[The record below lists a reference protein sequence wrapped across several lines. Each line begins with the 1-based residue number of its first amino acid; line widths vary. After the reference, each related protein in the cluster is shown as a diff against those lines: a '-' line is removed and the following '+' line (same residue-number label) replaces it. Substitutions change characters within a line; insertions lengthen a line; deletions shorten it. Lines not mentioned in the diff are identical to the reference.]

1 MLVMAKVSGHYATE
15 STRINTFF
23 HQAGDVF
30 EAVNLEYVNECVE
43 SGVLALVSIT
53 ENEGVI
59 EIETIDN
66 KVNPNTDIPNVE
78 LPEPVAVPTTIS
90 IPEYKEI
97 VEPKSEE
104 VNATPQAIELAKEL
118 GIDITHVKSKGSKVT
133 VMDVKNYSRDSLV

>member
-1 MLVMAKVSGHYATE
+1 MLVVAIVSGHYATE
-15 STRINTFF
+15 ATRINTFF

-30 EAVNLEYVNECVE
+30 DVANLEYVNECID
-43 SGVLALVSIT
+43 SGVLALVSMT

-66 KVNPNTDIPNVE
+66 EVTRRVNEVE
-78 LPEPVAVPTTIS
+78 LPEPLTVPATVS

-118 GIDITHVKSKGSKVT
+118 GIDITHVKSKGAKVT

>member
-30 EAVNLEYVNECVE
+30 DVANLDYINECVQ
-43 SGVLALVSIT
+43 SGVLAIVSLT

-59 EIETIDN
+59 ELETIDN
-66 KVNPNTDIPNVE
+66 KVDSIE
-78 LPEPVAVPTTIS
+78 VPATVS

-97 VEPKSEE
+97 AEPKLEE

-118 GIDITHVKSKGSKVT
+118 GIDIANVKSKGSKVT